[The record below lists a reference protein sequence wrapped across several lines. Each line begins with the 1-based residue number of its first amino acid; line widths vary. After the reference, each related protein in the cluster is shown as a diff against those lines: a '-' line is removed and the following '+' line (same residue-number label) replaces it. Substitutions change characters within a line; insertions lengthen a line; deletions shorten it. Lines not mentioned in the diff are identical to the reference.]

1 MSVGF
6 ESLGL
11 YALAMFGLWIV
22 PGPAWA
28 VLIARALAGG
38 MNAAWPFALG
48 VMVGDFVWPAVAIT
62 GLAWITSVYG
72 DILGL
77 LRWIAAGVFLFM
89 GISLILKPASS
100 LASGGRL
107 TRSGMWAGFSLG
119 VAVSMGNPKAIL
131 FYLGALPGFFSLA
144 SMNLWDIVAVGAVSA
159 LVPFVFNLILA
170 ASLDRARVLLSS
182 PTAIRRMNIG
192 AGILLGLV
200 GLAIP
205 FL

>member
-1 MSVGF
+1 MSVAI
-6 ESLGL
+6 EQLVL
-11 YALAMFGLWIV
+11 YGLAMFGLWIV

-38 MNAAWPFALG
+38 FNAAWPFAIG
-48 VMVGDFVWPAVAIT
+48 VMIGDFVWPALAIM

-72 DILGL
+72 DIMIV
-77 LRWIAAGVFLFM
+77 LRWVAAAVFLFM
-89 GISLILKPASS
+89 GVSLIFKPGST
-100 LASGGRL
+100 LQTGGRL
-107 TRSGMWAGFSLG
+107 TRQGMWAGFSLG
-119 VAVSMGNPKAIL
+119 VAVAMGNPKAIL
-131 FYLGALPGFFSLA
+131 FYLGALPGFFTLA
-144 SMNLWDIVAVGAVSA
+144 TMNIWDILAVGMVSA
-159 LVPFVFNLILA
+159 LVPFVLNLILA

-192 AGILLGLV
+192 AGILLSLV

>member
-1 MSVGF
+1 MSVGI
-6 ESLGL
+6 EQLAL
-11 YALAMFGLWIV
+11 YGLAMFGLWIV

-48 VMVGDFVWPAVAIT
+48 VMIGDFVWPALAIT
-62 GLAWITSVYG
+62 GLAWLTTLYG
-72 DILGL
+72 DILSL

-89 GISLILKPASS
+89 AFNLLRKPGSA

-107 TRSGMWAGFSLG
+107 TRAGLWAGFSLG

-131 FYLGALPGFFSLA
+131 FYLGALPGFF
-144 SMNLWDIVAVGAVSA
+144 NLSTMTAWDIVAVGAVSA

-170 ASLDRARVLLSS
+170 ASLDRARAVLSS
-182 PTAIRRMNIG
+182 PAAIRRMNIG
-192 AGILLGLV
+192 AGVLLGLV

>member
-1 MSVGF
+1 MSVAF
-6 ESLGL
+6 EQLAL

-38 MNAAWPFALG
+38 FNAAWPFAVG
-48 VMVGDFVWPAVAIT
+48 VMVGDFIWPALAIT

-72 DILGL
+72 DIMIV
-77 LRWIAAGVFLFM
+77 LRWIAAAVFLFM
-89 GISLILKPASS
+89 GVSLILKPASS
-100 LASGGRL
+100 LSTGGRL
-107 TRSGMWAGFSLG
+107 TRQGMWAGFSLG

-131 FYLGALPGFFSLA
+131 FYLGALPGFFTLA

-159 LVPFVFNLILA
+159 LVPFVLNLILA
-170 ASLDRARVLLSS
+170 ASLDRARALLSS
-182 PTAIRRMNIG
+182 PVAIRRMNIG